1 MLQSVKLLFRIFT
14 KKRMLERI
22 KRPLSFRR
30 LLFLGM
36 GLFIGISSIKQV
48 EIIGILAGTYFFSMG
63 LFTLGCAD
71 NCGITAQHFSTNKEA
86 NNEAIEYEEA
96 K

>member
-1 MLQSVKLLFRIFT
+1 MLQSIKVLFRIFT

-36 GLFIGISSIKQV
+36 GLFIGVSSLKQGEWV
-48 EIIGILAGTYFFSMG
+48 GILMGTYFFSMG

-71 NCGITAQHFSTNKEA
+71 NCGFPSTMTTTP
-86 NNEAIEYEEA
+86 NELTEEIDYEEV

>member
-1 MLQSVKLLFRIFT
+1 
-14 KKRMLERI
+14 MLERI
-22 KRPLSFRR
+22 KRPLTFRR

-36 GLFIGISSIKQV
+36 GLFIGISSFKQG
-48 EIIGILAGTYFFSMG
+48 EWIGTLMGTYFFSMG

-71 NCGITAQHFSTNKEA
+71 NCGLSSTMSTTSTELT
-86 NNEAIEYEEA
+86 EEIEYEEI

>member
-1 MLQSVKLLFRIFT
+1 
-14 KKRMLERI
+14 MLERI
-22 KRPLSFRR
+22 KRPLSFHR

-36 GLFIGISSIKQV
+36 GLFIGVSSLKQGEWV
-48 EIIGILAGTYFFSMG
+48 GILMGTYFFSMG

-71 NCGITAQHFSTNKEA
+71 NCGFPSTMTTTP
-86 NNEAIEYEEA
+86 NELTEEIDYEEI

>member
-1 MLQSVKLLFRIFT
+1 MLQSVKMLFRIFT

-36 GLFIGISSIKQV
+36 GLFIGISSIKQG
-48 EIIGILAGTYFFSMG
+48 EIIGILAGSYFFSMG
-63 LFTLGCAD
+63 LFTIGCAD
-71 NCGITAQHFSTNKEA
+71 NCGLPSTMTTTP
-86 NNEAIEYEEA
+86 NELTEEIDYEEV

>member
-1 MLQSVKLLFRIFT
+1 MLQSIKVLFRIFT

-22 KRPLSFRR
+22 KRPLSIRR

-36 GLFIGISSIKQV
+36 GLFIGVSSLKQG
-48 EIIGILAGTYFFSMG
+48 EWGGILMGTYFFSKG
-63 LFTLGCAD
+63 LFTLGCAA
-71 NCGITAQHFSTNKEA
+71 NCGFPSTSTTTA
-86 NNEAIEYEEA
+86 NELTEEIDYEEI

>member
-14 KKRMLERI
+14 KKKMLERI

-36 GLFIGISSIKQV
+36 GLFIGISSFKQG
-48 EIIGILAGTYFFSMG
+48 EIIGILAGTYFFLMG

-71 NCGITAQHFSTNKEA
+71 NCGIPAQHFSTNKEG
-86 NNEAIEYEEA
+86 NTEEIEYEEV

>member
-1 MLQSVKLLFRIFT
+1 MLHTVLDLFRIFT

-22 KRPLSFRR
+22 KRPLTFRR

-36 GLFIGISSIKQV
+36 GLFIGVSSLKQGEWV
-48 EIIGILAGTYFFSMG
+48 GILMGTYFFSMG

-71 NCGITAQHFSTNKEA
+71 NCVLPSKMTTAP
-86 NNEAIEYEEA
+86 NELTEEIDYEEV

>member
-1 MLQSVKLLFRIFT
+1 MLQRRINVFEIFT
-14 KKRMLERI
+14 KKKMLERI
-22 KRPLSFRR
+22 KRPLTFRR

-36 GLFIGISSIKQV
+36 GLFIGVSSLKQGEWV
-48 EIIGILAGTYFFSMG
+48 GILMGSYFFSMG

-71 NCGITAQHFSTNKEA
+71 NCGYPATMARKNVELTEEID
-86 NNEAIEYEEA
+86 YEEV

>member
-1 MLQSVKLLFRIFT
+1 MLQSIKVIFRIFT

-22 KRPLSFRR
+22 KRPLTFRR

-36 GLFIGISSIKQV
+36 GLFIGISSIKQG
-48 EIIGILAGTYFFSMG
+48 EIIGILAGSYFFSMG
-63 LFTLGCAD
+63 LFTIGCAD
-71 NCGITAQHFSTNKEA
+71 NCGLPSTMTTTPNELTAE
-86 NNEAIEYEEA
+86 IDYEEV

>member
-1 MLQSVKLLFRIFT
+1 MLHTIIDLFRIFT

-22 KRPLSFRR
+22 KRPLTFRR

-36 GLFIGISSIKQV
+36 GLFISVSSLKQGEWV
-48 EIIGILAGTYFFSMG
+48 GILMGTYFFSMG
-63 LFTLGCAD
+63 LFSLGCAD
-71 NCGITAQHFSTNKEA
+71 NCGFPSTLTTAP
-86 NNEAIEYEEA
+86 NELTEEIDYEEV

>member
-1 MLQSVKLLFRIFT
+1 MLHTVLDLFRIFT

-22 KRPLSFRR
+22 KRPLTFRR

-36 GLFIGISSIKQV
+36 GLFIGVSSLKQGEWV
-48 EIIGILAGTYFFSMG
+48 GILMGTYFFSMG

-71 NCGITAQHFSTNKEA
+71 NCGYPAPMARKNVELTEEID
-86 NNEAIEYEEA
+86 YEEV

>member
-1 MLQSVKLLFRIFT
+1 MLQSIKVLFRIFT

-22 KRPLSFRR
+22 KRPLTFRR

-36 GLFIGISSIKQV
+36 GLFIGVSSLKQGEWV
-48 EIIGILAGTYFFSMG
+48 GILMGTYFFSMG

-71 NCGITAQHFSTNKEA
+71 NCGLPSTMTTTP
-86 NNEAIEYEEA
+86 NELTEEIDYEEI

>member
-1 MLQSVKLLFRIFT
+1 MLQSIKVLFRIFT

-36 GLFIGISSIKQV
+36 GLFIGVSSLKQGEWV
-48 EIIGILAGTYFFSMG
+48 GILMGTYFFSMG

-71 NCGITAQHFSTNKEA
+71 NCGLPSTLTIA
-86 NNEAIEYEEA
+86 PNELTEEIDYEEI

>member
-1 MLQSVKLLFRIFT
+1 MLHTVLDLFRIFT

-22 KRPLSFRR
+22 KRPLTFRR

-36 GLFIGISSIKQV
+36 GLFIGVSSLKQGEWV
-48 EIIGILAGTYFFSMG
+48 GILMGTYFFSMG

-71 NCGITAQHFSTNKEA
+71 NCGFSSTLTTAP
-86 NNEAIEYEEA
+86 NELTEEIDYEEI

>member
-1 MLQSVKLLFRIFT
+1 MLHTVLALFRIFT

-22 KRPLSFRR
+22 KRPLTFRR

-36 GLFIGISSIKQV
+36 GIFIGVSSLKQG
-48 EIIGILAGTYFFSMG
+48 EWIGILMGTYFFSMG

-71 NCGITAQHFSTNKEA
+71 NCGIPSTMSTTS
-86 NNEAIEYEEA
+86 NELTEEIDYEEV

>member
-1 MLQSVKLLFRIFT
+1 MLHTVLDLFRIFT

-22 KRPLSFRR
+22 TRPLTFRR
-30 LLFLGM
+30 LLFLGL
-36 GLFIGISSIKQV
+36 GLFIGVSSLKQG
-48 EIIGILAGTYFFSMG
+48 EWGGILIGTYFFSMG

-71 NCGITAQHFSTNKEA
+71 NCGFPSTMTTTP
-86 NNEAIEYEEA
+86 NELTEEIDYEEI

>member
-1 MLQSVKLLFRIFT
+1 MLQTKSDLFQIFT

-30 LLFLGM
+30 ILFLGM
-36 GLFIGISSIKQV
+36 GLFIGISSLKQGEWV
-48 EIIGILAGTYFFSMG
+48 GILMGTYFFSMG

-71 NCGITAQHFSTNKEA
+71 NCGFPSSMTAKPSELTE
-86 NNEAIEYEEA
+86 EIDYEEI

>member
-1 MLQSVKLLFRIFT
+1 MLQSIKVIFRIFT

-22 KRPLSFRR
+22 KRPLTFRR

-36 GLFIGISSIKQV
+36 GLFIGISSIKQG
-48 EIIGILAGTYFFSMG
+48 EIIGILAGSYFFSMG
-63 LFTLGCAD
+63 LFTIGCAD
-71 NCGITAQHFSTNKEA
+71 NCGLPSTMTTTP
-86 NNEAIEYEEA
+86 NELTEEIDYEEV

>member
-1 MLQSVKLLFRIFT
+1 MLHTFLDLFRIFT

-22 KRPLSFRR
+22 KRPFTFRR

-36 GLFIGISSIKQV
+36 GLFIGLSSLKQGEWV
-48 EIIGILAGTYFFSMG
+48 GILMGTYFFSMG

-71 NCGITAQHFSTNKEA
+71 NCGLPLKMTTTA
-86 NNEAIEYEEA
+86 NELTEEIDYEEI

>member
-1 MLQSVKLLFRIFT
+1 MLQSINLLFRIFT

-22 KRPLSFRR
+22 KRPLTFRR

-36 GLFIGISSIKQV
+36 GLFIGISSLKQGEWV
-48 EIIGILAGTYFFSMG
+48 GILMGTYFFSMG

-71 NCGITAQHFSTNKEA
+71 NCGIPARATSPQSEFTED
-86 NNEAIEYEEA
+86 IDYEEV